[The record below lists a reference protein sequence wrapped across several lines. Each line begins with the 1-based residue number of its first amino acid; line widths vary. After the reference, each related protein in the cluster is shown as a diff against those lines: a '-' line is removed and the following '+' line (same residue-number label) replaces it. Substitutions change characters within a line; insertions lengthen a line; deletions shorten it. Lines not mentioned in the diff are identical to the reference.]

1 MRKAP
6 DDLRDFYNA
15 WYFLTKHKI
24 FDVGGRSNFMRSL
37 CIHVVKINPKTR
49 LIDKQRPE
57 RNTFVVFLLQCGPW
71 IAPECLGA
79 SERFKYPSG
88 LMVHDPELDALAPSF
103 NRAVVKLAKNV
114 RSKYGSRPVV
124 KKQSRK
130 LG

>member
-15 WYFLTKHKI
+15 WYFLTGHKI

-37 CIHVVKINPKTR
+37 RIHVVKINPKTG
-49 LIDKQRPE
+49 LIDKQRRE
-57 RNTFVVFLLQCGPW
+57 KNTFVVFLLQCGPW
-71 IAPECLGA
+71 VRPECLSE
-79 SERFKYPSG
+79 SERFNHPSG
-88 LMVHDPELDALAPSF
+88 LLVHDPELDALASSF

-114 RSKYGSRPVV
+114 RSKYGSRSVV

-130 LG
+130 PL